1 MRLATDN
8 LPHVKKF
15 LFLPV
20 LALLLVPMSALAS
33 TQEFLAIVDSGAGA
47 TAKVKTVTVFYVSHD
62 VSPGTHEMF
71 DPNPNCVF
79 MINDVFVTRRAFL
92 RAVTPGKRLYCRGN
106 RSKGQFYGVYTTP
119 FYAADGIID
128 SADGA
133 TAKITHTQGYI
144 MCTPPTIQQT
154 VSAAPGVPVKLE
166 GKVSTAAEA
175 LKPGRH
181 VRVIKPRKQIVQII
195 TADAWVSSLD
205 EVKATYPFPK
215 KGSFIHAVD
224 GFLRERSGNGF
235 KVTMGGKS
243 FTDINLETKKK
254 VDRGS
259 FLVDGQYV
267 PDGAALRPGVRTL
280 FCPDQIIGH
289 ANPYRLFQVTTA
301 DGTIEGVVK
310 SIANGKLI
318 IETQT
323 CPPEATA
330 ACKKSERAVTL
341 DPGAEYHINGVVGF
355 AAEKKPD
362 AAVNFTHL
370 RFTVLE
376 GERGLGRG
384 ISELR
389 FVVGDKELGPGAKA
403 SGDNGFETMFDGN
416 NRTLVKWK
424 SGRNAAITCDD
435 PVAPTA
441 VKLWTSEGGRGVR
454 SFRVEGAKADS
465 TDGLNWVELL
475 HYDAGDGKIIPKD
488 KWVTIPIYLNDVD
501 PVPVSIAKALVPG
514 SFVRILPALPKGAIL
529 VRDVKRN

>member
-1 MRLATDN
+1 MRFVGRLIA
-8 LPHVKKF
+8 
-15 LFLPV
+15 
-20 LALLLVPMSALAS
+20 VPMSLMLAVGPASAS

-79 MINDVFVTRRAFL
+79 MINDVFVTRKAFL

-128 SADGA
+128 SVDGG

-144 MCTPPTIQQT
+144 MCTPPTIKQT
-154 VSAAPGVPVKLE
+154 VTAKPGVPVKYE
-166 GKVSTAAEA
+166 GKASTAAEA

-181 VRVIKPRKQIVQII
+181 VRVIKARKQIVQVI

-205 EVKATYPFPK
+205 EVKATYPYPK
-215 KGSFIHAVD
+215 KDSFVHAVD
-224 GFLRERSGNGF
+224 GFLRKRAGNSF
-235 KVTMGGKS
+235 RVTTGRKA

-254 VDRGS
+254 VDPGS
-259 FLVDGQYV
+259 FLVDGQYL

-280 FCPDQIIGH
+280 FCPDQIINH
-289 ANPYRLFQVTTA
+289 ANPYRIFQVTTA
-301 DGTIEGVVK
+301 DGTIEGVIK
-310 SIANGKLI
+310 SRENGKLV

-330 ACKKSERAVTL
+330 PCKKGEVTVTL
-341 DPGAEYHINGVVGF
+341 DANAEYHINGVVGF
-355 AAEKKPD
+355 AADKKPD
-362 AAVNFTHL
+362 ATVNFTYL

-376 GERGLGRG
+376 GARGLGRG
-384 ISELR
+384 VSELR

-403 SGDNGFETMFDGN
+403 SGDKGFETMFDGN

-424 SGRNAAITCDD
+424 SGRSATITCDK
-435 PVAPTA
+435 PSAPTA
-441 VKLWTSEGGRGVR
+441 IKLWTSEGGRGVR

-465 TDGLNWVELL
+465 IDGLHWVELL
-475 HYDAGDGKIIPKD
+475 HYDAGDGKIIPQD
-488 KWVTIPIYLNDVD
+488 KWVTIPIDLTDVD
-501 PVPVSIAKALVPG
+501 PVLMSIDKALVPG
-514 SFVRILPALPKGAIL
+514 SFVRILPALPKGVIL
-529 VRDVKRN
+529 VRDMQRK